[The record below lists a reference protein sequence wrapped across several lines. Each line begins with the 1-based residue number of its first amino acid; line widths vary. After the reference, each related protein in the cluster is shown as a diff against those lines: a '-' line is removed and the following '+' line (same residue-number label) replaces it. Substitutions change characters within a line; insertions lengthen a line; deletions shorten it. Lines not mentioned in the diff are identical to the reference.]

1 MRVVDVLAVLA
12 AHTRVMVVVMAVKV
26 VVVIIANL
34 VGALALA
41 ATQEL
46 AVQVRNKALVD

>member
-1 MRVVDVLAVLA
+1 VEHLLETVA
-12 AHTRVMVVVMAVKV
+12 AMAVKV
-26 VVVIIANL
+26 AVVIIANL